1 MNAPSS
7 PVTADGAGCD
17 CPWTDGALWPWLA
30 FHSAFARSVA
40 ANPALGVIPAR
51 PFGFLGAVLSV
62 LISFLIR

>member
-1 MNAPSS
+1 
-7 PVTADGAGCD
+7 
-17 CPWTDGALWPWLA
+17 LA